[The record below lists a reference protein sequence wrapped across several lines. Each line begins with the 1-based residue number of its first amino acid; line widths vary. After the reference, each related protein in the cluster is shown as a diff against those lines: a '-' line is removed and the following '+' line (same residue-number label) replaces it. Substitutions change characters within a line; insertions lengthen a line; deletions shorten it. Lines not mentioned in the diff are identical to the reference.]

1 MIGGVAC
8 LLAPI
13 PFLFYRYGG
22 KIRQR
27 SKFAPT
33 GDARPGPKTE
43 EKPAERPS
51 WRGEQSSS
59 EDEAVDEEKGA
70 KDLEKQLSSDSAAA
84 PRHDGDP
91 YLDADGIEKAER

>member
-1 MIGGVAC
+1 MAC

-27 SKFAPT
+27 SRFAPT
-33 GDARPGPKTE
+33 GDSKTAEASKEGKRPE
-43 EKPAERPS
+43 LPASRS
-51 WRGEQSSS
+51 ADRSS
-59 EDEAVDEEKGA
+59 EDVSPDDEAGA
-70 KDLEKQLSSDSAAA
+70 KDLEKELSRGSGAD
-84 PRHDGDP
+84 PRDGDP